1 MSSAAAQ
8 IPVTP
13 SDRPTRGDRTFRTL
27 CTAAALVSLVIVVA
41 TITFMLN
48 ESRPALRS
56 SGIVSFFTDSIWEP
70 TVGQF
75 GVFGVL
81 LGTIIIAAIAMF
93 VAIPSAVVM
102 AIFINEYAPKGVA
115 RWLTTAVDLLAAL
128 PSLIFGIW
136 GVNALQGQLI
146 PIARWLSTHLIAVP
160 VFRLTDDSV
169 LLVKSSFIAGVVVG
183 LMVLPIV
190 CSISR
195 EVMGRVPRELCEA
208 ALALGGTRWGMIKSV
223 VLPFGRSG
231 VTSSF
236 LLGFGRALGETI
248 AVFYVIQ
255 LSIKVNWN
263 VLEAGGGSIASL
275 IVIKFPEATPLE
287 RSGLVSAGLA
297 LLVLTFSIG
306 LLSRSIANRKV
317 AR

>member
-1 MSSAAAQ
+1 MSSVVAQ
-8 IPVTP
+8 TP
-13 SDRPTRGDRTFRTL
+13 ITPADRPTRGDQVFRTL
-27 CTAAALVSLVIVVA
+27 CTAAAMVALVIVVA
-41 TITFMLN
+41 TVVFMLN
-48 ESRPALRS
+48 EARPALRS
-56 SGIVSFFTDSIWEP
+56 SGIIDFFTDSVWEP
-70 TVGQF
+70 TIGKF
-75 GVFGVL
+75 GVLGVL
-81 LGTIIIAAIAMF
+81 LGTIIIAALAMI
-93 VAIPSAVVM
+93 VAIPSAIVM

-146 PIARWLSTHLIAVP
+146 PIARWLSVHLVAIP

-231 VTSSF
+231 VVSSF

-263 VLEAGGGSIASL
+263 VLESGGGSIASL
-275 IVIKFPEATPLE
+275 IVIKFPEATQLE
-287 RSGLVSAGLA
+287 RSGLVAAGLA
-297 LLVLTFSIG
+297 LLALTFSIG
-306 LLSRSIANRKV
+306 LMSRKIANRKV
-317 AR
+317 VR